1 MNIKILGDTHLG
13 RRFTKD
19 VALERRGEREKLVRE
34 DFVRQLDPA
43 GADVHIHMGDIFD
56 KPQVDYDTLLFAAQ
70 AYRAAATSNPR
81 TTFYII
87 QGNHDDSRDFAEVT
101 AWDVFGQLVRG
112 FQNIVCVIDSL
123 VGPDFLILP
132 WHPTRTA
139 VEQLDRVR
147 EPLVLSGFR
156 PKLAYGHWDTDPR
169 GSHHNLI
176 PTVELAEL
184 GVERAYTGH
193 VHLPTTFHRDGVDVT
208 VVGSMQPYAQGEDG
222 GQGSVRYVT
231 LDLER
236 LHELMEVA
244 PASLCN
250 ACVRLR
256 LAPGEQYD
264 GEIPDCWSWNV
275 ERARP
280 VAADEEPEDA
290 SMEGFDTA
298 KAGKA
303 ALDEHDIIP
312 EVRAQ
317 IEAKWEE
324 TFGRGLP
331 E

>member
-1 MNIKILGDTHLG
+1 MIEPSLLGDPHLG
-13 RRFTKD
+13 RQFKTG
-19 VALERRGEREKLVRE
+19 VPLGRRGMREQTMRQ
-34 DFVRQLDPA
+34 DFARGLRPA
-43 GADVHIHMGDIFD
+43 GPVHICMGDLFD
-56 KPQVDYDTLLFAAQ
+56 DVVVPYGDVLFAAMT
-70 AYRAAATSNPR
+70 YRAMAAEHPG
-81 TTFYII
+81 TTFYIL
-87 QGNHDDSRDFAEVT
+87 QGNHDKSRDAGVVS
-101 AWDVFGQLVRG
+101 AWDVFCSLMDATPNV
-112 FQNIVCVIDSL
+112 VCVL
-123 VGPDFLILP
+123 EPMAVAGVGLLLP
-132 WHPTRTA
+132 WHPFRTA
-139 VEQLDRVR
+139 EEQLADGA
-147 EPLVLSGFR
+147 EAILYGLTT
-156 PKLAYGHWDTDPR
+156 AYGHWDTDPR

-176 PTVELAEL
+176 PTQALAKI
-184 GVERAYTGH
+184 GIERAFTGH
-193 VHLPTTFHRDGVDVT
+193 VHKPDQFVRDGVDVT

-244 PASLCN
+244 PTVLAGS
-250 ACVRLR
+250 CVRLR
-256 LAPGEQYD
+256 LAPGEQWD

-280 VAADEEPEDA
+280 VEADEEPEDA

-298 KAGKA
+298 RAGKA

>member
-1 MNIKILGDTHLG
+1 VILEPTILGDPHLG
-13 RRFTKD
+13 RQFKTG
-19 VALERRGEREKLVRE
+19 VPLGRRGMREQSMQG
-34 DFVRQLDPA
+34 DFVRGLRPTGPVHICMGDLFDDTVVPY
-43 GADVHIHMGDIFD
+43 ADV
-56 KPQVDYDTLLFAAQ
+56 VFAAST
-70 AYRAAATSNPR
+70 YRQTAAQFPG
-81 TTFYII
+81 TTFYIL
-87 QGNHDDSRDFAEVT
+87 QGNHDKSRDAGVVA
-101 AWDVFGQLVRG
+101 AWDLFCMLMDATPNV
-112 FQNIVCVIDSL
+112 VCVTEPMAVAG
-123 VGPDFLILP
+123 VGLLLP
-132 WHPTRTA
+132 WHPFRTA
-139 VEQLDRVR
+139 VEQLGDGA
-147 EPLVLSGFR
+147 EAVLYG
-156 PKLAYGHWDTDPR
+156 LTTAYGHWDTDPR

-176 PTVELAEL
+176 PTQALAKI
-184 GVERAYTGH
+184 GIERAFTGH

-280 VAADEEPEDA
+280 VAVDEEPEDA
-290 SMEGFDTA
+290 SMDGFDTA
-298 KAGKA
+298 RAGKA